1 MLIDSHCH
9 LDFEELNKDLE
20 LVVQRALKLDVAV
33 LQTIC
38 TQISKFKLIYEVAEK
53 YSNIYCSVGN
63 HPLYLKEEGVTDCA
77 SILEFCRLSKV
88 IGIGET
94 GLDYYHTDFDKL
106 SQKKSFI
113 EHIKA
118 SQACGLPIII
128 HTRSADD
135 DTLGILREQMQEK
148 SFTGVIHCFTA
159 SRGLANAC
167 IDMGLYISASGILT
181 FRNATDIQQTFKEL
195 PEDRI
200 IIETDAPFLA
210 PSPFRGKVNEPSYLT
225 HTALFLA
232 NLRSKSFQE
241 IAKITTDNFFR
252 LFTKVGR

>member
-38 TQISKFKLIYEVAEK
+38 TQISKFKLIYEIAEK
-53 YSNIYCSVGN
+53 YSHIYCSVGN
-63 HPLYLKEEGVTDCA
+63 HPLYLKEEGIIDYF
-77 SILEFCRLSKV
+77 SILKFCHLPKV
-88 IGIGET
+88 IGVGET
-94 GLDYYHTDFDKL
+94 GLDYYHSNFNKAV
-106 SQKKSFI
+106 QQKSFI

-118 SQACGLPIII
+118 SQQSGMPIII

-135 DTLGILREQMQEK
+135 DTVGIIKEQMQEK
-148 SFTGVIHCFTA
+148 LFTGVIHCFTA
-159 SRGLANAC
+159 SRELADAC
-167 IDMGLYISASGILT
+167 INMGLYISASGILT
-181 FRNATDIQQTFKEL
+181 FKNAIDIQQTFKEI

-210 PSPFRGKVNEPSYLT
+210 PSPFRGKINEPSYLT

-232 NLRSKSFQE
+232 NLRKKSFQE
-241 IAKITTDNFFR
+241 ISKITTDNFFK
-252 LFTKVGR
+252 LFTRVAI